1 MRMIPSAP
9 YDTGS
14 QAEKRV
20 FERLRAAFDDRY
32 AAFHSLKPTRH
43 PRKRFPEIDFVI
55 CGPDGLYAIKVKGG
69 RVACHDGVW
78 RYQDR
83 NGEVALSQESP
94 FRQAETALHGLME
107 DLRANLPEDVL
118 DRFTTGY
125 GVVFPDC
132 EWRSGG
138 AEWDPAM
145 LAGARRS
152 RDLEGWLRGL
162 FDYWRARAGR
172 KGRPDDDDGALARL
186 QGYLRPEVDAP
197 EREEAAR
204 LLRPEVDAREREE
217 AVRLL
222 RPEVDTHER
231 EEAVRLLH
239 RVEDA
244 GRRIEGLTEDQMR
257 MADVAEA
264 NPRVLC
270 AGGAGTGKTFLAERL
285 ARRWA
290 EAGLQVALVC
300 RSPWL
305 RHHLAS
311 RLSMP
316 GLAVSS
322 IDGVRLD
329 CRRAGL
335 ERFDALI
342 VDEGQDLFE
351 MGCIETL
358 DGVLDGGLETGR
370 WCWFHDL
377 NNQSLTSR
385 FGRRAKNHLE
395 SLDPVRMPLRINCRN
410 TRVILEWIQ
419 ATLDADLGVHGAGA
433 GPAVRTQSAAT
444 RRESAERTT
453 REIGELVDVGGLA
466 PGLVT
471 ILSPLDLAESSV
483 ALMPPAA
490 ARRIRRL
497 DEYSMRDLP
506 GDKVGFARIE
516 EFKGLENEAIVVVD
530 LPAPDGAARKS
541 AEHYVAMSRARSVL
555 SLIHRDPA

>member
-1 MRMIPSAP
+1 MRMVPASP
-9 YDTGS
+9 HDTGS
-14 QAEKRV
+14 QAEKRI

-32 AAFHSLKPTRH
+32 AAFHSLRPTRH

-55 CGPDGLYAIKVKGG
+55 CGPEGLYAIEVKGG
-69 RVACHDGVW
+69 RIACRDGVW
-78 RYQDR
+78 HYQDR
-83 NGEVALSQESP
+83 SGRTTRSHEGP

-107 DLRANLPEDVL
+107 DLRANLPASVL
-118 DRFTTGY
+118 DRFTIGY

-132 EWRSGG
+132 EWSNAG
-138 AEWDPAM
+138 AEWEPAM
-145 LAGARRS
+145 LADMRRS
-152 RDLEGWLRGL
+152 RDLEGWLCGL
-162 FDYWRARAGR
+162 FEHWRARRGR
-172 KGRPDDDDGALARL
+172 QARPDDGALERL
-186 QGYLRPEVDAP
+186 QAYLRPQVDALAD
-197 EREEAAR
+197 EDE
-204 LLRPEVDAREREE
+204 
-217 AVRLL
+217 VRLF
-222 RPEVDTHER
+222 DQ
-231 EEAVRLLH
+231 
-239 RVEDA
+239 VEDA
-244 GRRIEGLTEDQMR
+244 RRRTVRLTDDQMR

-305 RHHLAS
+305 RHFLAS

-316 GLAVSS
+316 GLTVSL
-322 IDGVRLD
+322 IGGVRLD

-335 ERFDALI
+335 DRFDALI

-351 MGCIETL
+351 MRCIETL
-358 DGVLDGGLETGR
+358 DGVVADGLEAGR

-377 NNQSLTSR
+377 NNQALTSR
-385 FGRRAKNHLE
+385 YEPCARNYLE
-395 SLDPVRMPLRINCRN
+395 SLEPVRMPLRINCRN

-419 ATLDADLGVHGAGA
+419 DMLDADLGVQGAGA
-433 GPAVRTQSAAT
+433 GPEVRRQTAIDRQASAD
-444 RRESAERTT
+444 RLV
-453 REIGELVDVGGLA
+453 REIDDLVIAGGLA

-471 ILSPLDLAESSV
+471 VLSPFDLAESSI
-483 ALMPPAA
+483 ALLPADA
-490 ARRIRRL
+490 ARRVRRL
-497 DEYSMRDLP
+497 DEYSMRDIP

-530 LPAPDGAARKS
+530 LPAPDGADRKT

-555 SLIHRDPA
+555 SLIHLGPS